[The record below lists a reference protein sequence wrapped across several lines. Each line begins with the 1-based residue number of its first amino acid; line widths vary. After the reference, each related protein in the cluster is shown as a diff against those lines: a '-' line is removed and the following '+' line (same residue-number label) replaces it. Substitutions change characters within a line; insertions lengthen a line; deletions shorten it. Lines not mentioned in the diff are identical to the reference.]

1 MFFIKLCKNDSVL
14 YCTWYFYIRLDIFF
28 NSNSVAIDEKCDNLV
43 TEMKNLIH
51 STCIYI
57 HIYLQVCILK

>member
-1 MFFIKLCKNDSVL
+1 MTL
-14 YCTWYFYIRLDIFF
+14 FYIVLGIFILDLIYSFF